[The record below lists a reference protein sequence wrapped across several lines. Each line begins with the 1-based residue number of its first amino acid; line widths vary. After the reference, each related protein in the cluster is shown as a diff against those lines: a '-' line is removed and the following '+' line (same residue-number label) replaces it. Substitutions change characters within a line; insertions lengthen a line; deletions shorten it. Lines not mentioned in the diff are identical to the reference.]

1 MSGRVIAGLAA
12 ALIAVAPVPGLAIEW
27 TLGAGVGVAPDYE
40 GSDDY
45 EAVPLWNVRA
55 QDLYDPNTFVQILG
69 PKLDSNFI
77 PHDNFRLGL
86 SAQYSLERDDVDD
99 NAVDSLGSTDDGI
112 LVGAVVGYD
121 FNASPAAVLG
131 VELDGRFDLA
141 GDIGGLVTVRGIYR
155 RPLGSDKKWLVNASV
170 ESTYASD
177 DYMENYFGINASQ
190 AARSSLN
197 AFNAE
202 SDIKDVGVSA
212 GITYSITERWSVSGL
227 ASYKRLL
234 GDAEDSPVTD
244 VAGDET
250 QVFAGALIN
259 IRF

>member
-1 MSGRVIAGLAA
+1 MS
-12 ALIAVAPVPGLAIEW
+12 
-27 TLGAGVGVAPDYE
+27 
-40 GSDDY
+40 
-45 EAVPLWNVRA
+45 VPLS
-55 QDLYDPNTFVQILG
+55 I
-69 PKLDSNFI
+69 
-77 PHDNFRLGL
+77 
-86 SAQYSLERDDVDD
+86 
-99 NAVDSLGSTDDGI
+99 
-112 LVGAVVGYD
+112 
-121 FNASPAAVLG
+121 
-131 VELDGRFDLA
+131 
-141 GDIGGLVTVRGIYR
+141 GLVTVRGIYR

-244 VAGDET
+244 VAADET